1 MKIGGRAKL
10 IFALP
15 PIQIQCK
22 HMFKPRLWTL
32 WNTFPMVTAGSRP
45 ADPELP
51 WGAGRPPG
59 EGRAADGTSSP
70 WERPAAARPARSSTG
85 ELSGHQGREEQP
97 MVHLPH
103 GGGRQPPGRPGAAL
117 GSWVATRGAASRRLY
132 SLWPGS
138 ARAVLERPWEA
149 GRPPGERRA
158 GGCTLCGLDLPGLS
172 WSGPGGLGRPPGS
185 GEQSA
190 VLSFQ

>member
-1 MKIGGRAKL
+1 MKIEGRAKL

-15 PIQIQCK
+15 PIQIQCE

-51 WGAGRPPG
+51 WGAGWPPG

-70 WERPAAARPARSSTG
+70 WERPAAARPARSCPG
-85 ELSGHQGREEQP
+85 ELGGHQGREEQP

-103 GGGRQPPGRPGAAL
+103 GGGREPSGWPGVAL
-117 GSWVATRGAASRRLY
+117 GSWEATRGGKSSRWYIFSMEAAGSRPAGPEL
-132 SLWPGS
+132 
-138 ARAVLERPWEA
+138 PWEA
-149 GRPPGERRA
+149 
-158 GGCTLCGLDLPGLS
+158 
-172 WSGPGGLGRPPGS
+172 SGYQENR
-185 GEQSA
+185 EQTD
-190 VLSFQ
+190 VLSST

>member
-1 MKIGGRAKL
+1 MKIEGRAKL

-15 PIQIQCK
+15 PIQIQCE

-70 WERPAAARPARSSTG
+70 WRRPAAARPARSSPG
-85 ELSGHQGREEQP
+85 ELGGHQGRGEQTDLP
-97 MVHLPH
+97 SSPWRRPAAARPARSCPGKLVATRRTESRRMCYLPH
-103 GGGRQPPGRPGAAL
+103 EGGRQPPGWLGAA
-117 GSWVATRGAASRRLY
+117 R
-132 SLWPGS
+132 
-138 ARAVLERPWEA
+138 EI
-149 GRPPGERRA
+149 
-158 GGCTLCGLDLPGLS
+158 
-172 WSGPGGLGRPPGS
+172 
-185 GEQSA
+185 
-190 VLSFQ
+190 